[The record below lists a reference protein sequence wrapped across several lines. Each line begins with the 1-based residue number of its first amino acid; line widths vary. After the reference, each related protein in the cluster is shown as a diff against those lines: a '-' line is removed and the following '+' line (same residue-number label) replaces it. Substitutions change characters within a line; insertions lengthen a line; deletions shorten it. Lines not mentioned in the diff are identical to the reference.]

1 MHSQLRI
8 CPLCNS
14 FMNSGLKVVRCIECG
29 EVFKLDE
36 RNNVWRNP
44 NIMDVSYFDPE
55 SSVLS
60 ILFPHKF
67 SIDTIYGKKTFNS
80 MAAFLLT
87 LTWPGSPDI
96 GIYDELASLSG
107 MDAYRARNL
116 LPDWKDLQAIYWDR
130 RIISRNS
137 SGYQRLLIKA
147 FDELFM
153 QSHLFRLGLMKS
165 RGKVFMCTNGERDP
179 KRTLITRNEFL
190 SLIERERNKISFQN
204 EDSL

>member
-67 SIDTIYGKKTFNS
+67 NKIYFPVEPKPPSPRAVSLNSVTTSIFACSTRAIIIC
-80 MAAFLLT
+80 AT
-87 LTWPGSPDI
+87 L
-96 GIYDELASLSG
+96 
-107 MDAYRARNL
+107 
-116 LPDWKDLQAIYWDR
+116 
-130 RIISRNS
+130 S
-137 SGYQRLLIKA
+137 SGWIVYVS
-147 FDELFM
+147 F
-153 QSHLFRLGLMKS
+153 
-165 RGKVFMCTNGERDP
+165 ERFTIGTQTSP
-179 KRTLITRNEFL
+179 L
-190 SLIERERNKISFQN
+190 
-204 EDSL
+204 